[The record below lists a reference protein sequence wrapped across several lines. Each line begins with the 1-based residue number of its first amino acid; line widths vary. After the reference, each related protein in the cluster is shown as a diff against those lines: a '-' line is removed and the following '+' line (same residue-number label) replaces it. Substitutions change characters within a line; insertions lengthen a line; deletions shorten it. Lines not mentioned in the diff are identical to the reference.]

1 MEKFIIK
8 IIDLI
13 FSFQEKKHKQKLEE
27 TFTSSSGIKTHI
39 TPHAKLEIKNKLLN
53 EMRNMLNAHVTPII
67 KANVK
72 TPEKLLD
79 YIEKNGT
86 KVYKINNADKIL
98 SAIGEFEG
106 FITPI
111 RGLKALYLNLIL
123 EKKVSFFT
131 DEMFVLRDLP
141 IDIYVMAHQFYKWY
155 GWKIKMPGYDNK
167 TQENFKKIWEFEKE
181 DNVKGLTYNELANL
195 KEAIQRDIEAID
207 FVINLAKENDGAK
220 KGFENLQNGGADI

>member
-1 MEKFIIK
+1 
-8 IIDLI
+8 
-13 FSFQEKKHKQKLEE
+13 
-27 TFTSSSGIKTHI
+27 
-39 TPHAKLEIKNKLLN
+39 
-53 EMRNMLNAHVTPII
+53 MRNMLNAHVTPII